1 MRVTINYKEGNFY
14 DTILKEAD
22 KFRTSNKAAIKALK
36 EEAKQREMKWFNQ
49 GVPLKRPSNIYDL
62 FD

>member
-1 MRVTINYKEGNFY
+1 MRITINYKEGNFY
-14 DTILKEAD
+14 DTIIKEAE
-22 KFRTSNKAAIKALK
+22 KFRRDNKAMIKALK
-36 EEAKQREMKWFNQ
+36 EEAKLREMKWFNQ